1 MKKLLITLFCFSFLF
16 SSNLVMAQQEQS
28 QQGIHE
34 AGTGVTNSELRDENQ
49 GTGQGLD
56 YQYQATGTETQD
68 DQKQLLNEGGQGL
81 QGGNQEP
88 VSRRSRISNA
98 SQFMLEVAER
108 NQGVGQQIQNITQNQ
123 TQAQEEAEN
132 ALESAQ
138 KRSGFMKF
146 LIGPD
151 YIQLKKVANRL
162 EQHNQ
167 NLEQLK
173 ELKSDIES
181 EEDVALFEDQ
191 IQTME
196 EIRQEME
203 IQLKENDSGFSLF
216 GWMNRL
222 FNY

>member
-1 MKKLLITLFCFSFLF
+1 
-16 SSNLVMAQQEQS
+16 
-28 QQGIHE
+28 
-34 AGTGVTNSELRDENQ
+34 
-49 GTGQGLD
+49 
-56 YQYQATGTETQD
+56 
-68 DQKQLLNEGGQGL
+68 
-81 QGGNQEP
+81 
-88 VSRRSRISNA
+88 
-98 SQFMLEVAER
+98 
-108 NQGVGQQIQNITQNQ
+108 
-123 TQAQEEAEN
+123 
-132 ALESAQ
+132 
-138 KRSGFMKF
+138 MKF

-151 YIQLKKVANRL
+151 YIQLKKVADRL

-196 EIRQEME
+196 EVRQEME